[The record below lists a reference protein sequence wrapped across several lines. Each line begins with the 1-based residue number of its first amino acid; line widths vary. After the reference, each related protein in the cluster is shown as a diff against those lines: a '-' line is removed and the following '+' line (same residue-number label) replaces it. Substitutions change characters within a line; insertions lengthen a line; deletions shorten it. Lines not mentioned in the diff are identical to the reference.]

1 MILPLEQGADKLNIH
16 TWYTG
21 VECLQASLA
30 YQLYHRP
37 GSLIVLSIQSNKR
50 DIFMNEAELILAVNE
65 IASTMLSEEAL
76 FYTQLSAYLVVAYL
90 AGEKLTV
97 FQVTLI
103 NFLFLVAT
111 GLGLFGVISFSGQ
124 IEKLFEFAEQ
134 GTGTAATAAMYGTII
149 FRLILLIGAFIFM
162 WQVRHPKT
170 E

>member
-1 MILPLEQGADKLNIH
+1 
-16 TWYTG
+16 
-21 VECLQASLA
+21 
-30 YQLYHRP
+30 
-37 GSLIVLSIQSNKR
+37 
-50 DIFMNEAELILAVNE
+50 MNEAELILAVNE

-76 FYTQLSAYLVVAYL
+76 FYSQLSAYLVVAYL
-90 AGEKLTV
+90 VGEKLTV

-124 IEKLFEFAEQ
+124 IGKLFEFAEQ
-134 GTGTAATAAMYGTII
+134 GTGTAADAALYTTII
-149 FRLILLIGAFIFM
+149 FRLILLIGACIFM